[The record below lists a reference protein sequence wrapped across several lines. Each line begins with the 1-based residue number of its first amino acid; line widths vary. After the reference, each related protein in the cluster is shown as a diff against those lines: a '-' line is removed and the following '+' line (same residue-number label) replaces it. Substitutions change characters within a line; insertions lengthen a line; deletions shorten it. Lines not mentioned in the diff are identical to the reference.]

1 MAIGDEV
8 GKQSV
13 DELVA
18 QLPAI
23 ETFIDAQLSKIQI
36 SINQMVVQ
44 AIGQLQQT
52 VADSLKDIT
61 AEREELVNDVNDLI
75 TRIGGSRLVV
85 PDRIK

>member
-44 AIGQLQQT
+44 AMGQLQQT

-75 TRIGGSRLVV
+75 TRIGGSRLVI